1 MLFLI
6 LGTETIGN
14 TILIG
19 DETNLFQNFS
29 IHSHI
34 DGYWIEDDSKRMK
47 LDLFLSK
54 IGVNDWFQKNSDN
67 DTLRSNNN
75 NDNHEWK
82 IEKIII
88 LEEDEIQVS
97 EVRGGSFQPHEFK
110 VKLDN
115 RTESKTDIGEFV
127 GLYATAEMTEKG
139 IICYFMKPSYRSDI
153 FFTISHMLAFP
164 DTSRL
169 KIESKHVES
178 GVTWTSVFKR
188 Q

>member
-1 MLFLI
+1 M
-6 LGTETIGN
+6 
-14 TILIG
+14 
-19 DETNLFQNFS
+19 NF
-29 IHSHI
+29 
-34 DGYWIEDDSKRMK
+34 K
-47 LDLFLSK
+47 LFLSK

-75 NDNHEWK
+75 NDNHEGN

-88 LEEDEIQVS
+88 LDEDYVQVS
-97 EVRGGSFQPHEFK
+97 EVQGGNFQPHEFK

-115 RTESKTDIGEFV
+115 RTVSKTDIGEFA
-127 GLYATAEMTEKG
+127 GLHATAEMTENS
-139 IICYFMKPSYRSDI
+139 IICYFMKPGQISSDI
-153 FFTISHMLAFP
+153 FFTMTHMLAFK

-169 KIESKHVES
+169 KIESQHMES

>member
-1 MLFLI
+1 MP
-6 LGTETIGN
+6 N
-14 TILIG
+14 V
-19 DETNLFQNFS
+19 S
-29 IHSHI
+29 IHSNI
-34 DGYWIEDDSKRMK
+34 DGYWIEDDSKRMNFK
-47 LDLFLSK
+47 LFLSK

-75 NDNHEWK
+75 NDNHEGK

-88 LEEDEIQVS
+88 LDGDYLHVS
-97 EVRGGSFQPHEFK
+97 EVREGNFQPHEFK
-110 VKLDN
+110 VRLDN
-115 RTESKTDIGEFV
+115 RTVSKTDIGEFA

-139 IICYFMKPSYRSDI
+139 IICYFMKPSNRSDI

>member
-1 MLFLI
+1 M
-6 LGTETIGN
+6 IGDD
-14 TILIG
+14 TILLP
-19 DETNLFQNFS
+19 NVS
-29 IHSHI
+29 MHSNI
-34 DGYWIEDDSKRMK
+34 DGYWIEDDSKRMNFK
-47 LDLFLSK
+47 LFLSK
-54 IGVNDWFQKNSDN
+54 IGVYDWFQKNSDN
-67 DTLRSNNN
+67 DTLRSNSN
-75 NDNHEWK
+75 NDNHEGK

-88 LEEDEIQVS
+88 LDGDYFHVS
-97 EVRGGSFQPHEFK
+97 EVREGNFQPHEFK
-110 VKLDN
+110 VRLDN
-115 RTESKTDIGEFV
+115 RTVSKTDIGEFA

-139 IICYFMKPSYRSDI
+139 IICYFMKPIYRSGI